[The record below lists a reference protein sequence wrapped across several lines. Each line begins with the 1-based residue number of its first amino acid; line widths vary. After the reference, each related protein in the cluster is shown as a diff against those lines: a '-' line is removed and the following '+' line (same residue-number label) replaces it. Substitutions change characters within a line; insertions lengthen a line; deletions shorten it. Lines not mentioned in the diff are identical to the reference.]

1 VITRLEAQNYRCFPQ
16 LFVDL
21 DRYHV
26 LAGANGAGKT
36 TLLDIPVLVGD
47 MIRARRVVAAF
58 LDRQET
64 RRASRASA
72 LTDLLHK
79 GRGDMISFAFEA
91 KLPANVVE
99 ALGGSAMAPL
109 GYLHTHLRY
118 ELRLKVTERD
128 LRIADEYL
136 FLFSQ
141 AGNQPA
147 LGSFSQGRLVAS
159 TLPNDRWVRTID
171 LAHNDWQSVI
181 HRESGELT
189 EFTPESTPVPGFPVL
204 RIPVGQLALG
214 AVPPDETLFPA
225 ATWFASL
232 LRGAVYFDP
241 DPEVLRSPAP
251 PGQPG
256 RLIGSGQNLPWL
268 ALGLQNSDR
277 EEFAS
282 WIDHVR
288 TALPQIKGIRVHER
302 EEDHFAYFSVE
313 YNGGYSVTSSGL
325 SDGTLRVFAVTL
337 LPFLGKEAMPRM
349 LVTEEPENGIHPQAI
364 ETALQSLSMLY
375 DSQVW
380 VSTHSPIVLAQTEL
394 RDVLA
399 TRLSNDGSVSVV
411 AGDKHPQLRDWR
423 GTIDIGSLFAA
434 GVLS

>member
-1 VITRLEAQNYRCFPQ
+1 MITRLEAHNYRCFPR
-16 LFVDL
+16 LSVDL

-47 MIRARRVVAAF
+47 MIKARRLVTAF
-58 LDRQET
+58 LDRQDT
-64 RRASRASA
+64 RRAARASA

-79 GRGDMISFAFEA
+79 GRGDAISFAFEA

-99 ALGGSAMAPL
+99 ALGESSMARL
-109 GYLHTHLRY
+109 GHPVPTHLRY
-118 ELRLKVTERD
+118 ELRLEVTERD

-141 AGNQPA
+141 SGALPA
-147 LGSFSQGRLVAS
+147 LGSFPQGRSV
-159 TLPNDRWVRTID
+159 TGTR
-171 LAHNDWQSVI
+171 LAHADWQSVI
-181 HRESGELT
+181 HREGGAPT
-189 EFTPESTPVPGFPVL
+189 QFTPESTTQAADFPALRVPA
-204 RIPVGQLALG
+204 GQLALG

-251 PGQPG
+251 PGQPA

-277 EEFAS
+277 GEFSS

-288 TALPQIKGIRVHER
+288 TALPQIKSIRVNER
-302 EEDHFAYFSVE
+302 EEDHFAYFSVA
-313 YNGGYSVTSSGL
+313 YSGGYSVTSSGL
-325 SDGTLRVFAVTL
+325 SDGTLRIFAVTL
-337 LPFLGKEAMPRM
+337 LPFLGDEAMPRI

-380 VSTHSPIVLAQTEL
+380 LSTHSPIVLAQTGL

-399 TRLSNDGSVSVV
+399 TRLGNDGSVSVV
-411 AGDKHPQLRDWR
+411 PGDKHPRLRDWR